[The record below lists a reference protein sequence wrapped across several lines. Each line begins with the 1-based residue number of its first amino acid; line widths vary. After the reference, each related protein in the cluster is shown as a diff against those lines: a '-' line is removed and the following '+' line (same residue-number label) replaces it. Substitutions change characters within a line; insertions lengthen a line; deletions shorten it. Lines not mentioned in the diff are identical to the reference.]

1 MNGIGSI
8 LPQRWLPT
16 FQNHQSAPSLIETF
30 QNIQDL
36 LKPQILC
43 LHAIKWAL
51 LAGQVT
57 AIGQFK
63 ARQQGFIPVEDI
75 MVEKVG
81 ILV

>member
-1 MNGIGSI
+1 
-8 LPQRWLPT
+8 
-16 FQNHQSAPSLIETF
+16 
-30 QNIQDL
+30 
-36 LKPQILC
+36 
-43 LHAIKWAL
+43 LHGIKWAL